1 MSQAIVTG
9 TPNAV
14 PPGPKGWPLVGVGP
28 AYRVDQL
35 GFLTRMQRQYGDAV
49 CLPVGKRRRLFMFSN
64 PEAIEQL
71 LVTNAANYRSRDIN
85 RSAMEFLGDGLLSID
100 GELHRHD
107 RALVQP
113 AFSRRQVEAYANTM
127 LAHTESLLAGWRPN
141 GVVSLHGEMQRLTLG
156 IAAQA
161 FFGLDLRRESQA
173 FGAAFSQII
182 DYRPQNV
189 LGMPRLRWDL
199 PVTPYGR
206 IRRARAFLDREIA
219 ARIAERRQAPVPGD
233 IISGLLAAGMGD
245 QQVRDHAMT
254 LLAAGHETTA
264 NALTF
269 TFYLLSQHPAVR
281 DRLLREL
288 DTELGRHDPAPED
301 LARLRYL
308 DLVTRESLRLYPPAW
323 TIGRRAIADDA
334 ISGWHLPAGSFALA
348 SQWVVHRMPQ
358 YWPESL
364 RFHPERWLAPEDGG
378 RTVRPFTYFPF
389 GGGPRTCI
397 GMPFAHQELKLITAK
412 VLQRVVPD
420 LVPGQRL
427 VLEPRVT
434 LRPVRGTDMRLLPR

>member
-1 MSQAIVTG
+1 MA
-9 TPNAV
+9 
-14 PPGPKGWPLVGVGP
+14 
-28 AYRVDQL
+28 
-35 GFLTRMQRQYGDAV
+35 
-49 CLPVGKRRRLFMFSN
+49 
-64 PEAIEQL
+64 
-71 LVTNAANYRSRDIN
+71 
-85 RSAMEFLGDGLLSID
+85 
-100 GELHRHD
+100 
-107 RALVQP
+107 
-113 AFSRRQVEAYANTM
+113 
-127 LAHTESLLAGWRPN
+127 
-141 GVVSLHGEMQRLTLG
+141 
-156 IAAQA
+156 
-161 FFGLDLRRESQA
+161 
-173 FGAAFSQII
+173 
-182 DYRPQNV
+182 
-189 LGMPRLRWDL
+189 
-199 PVTPYGR
+199 
-206 IRRARAFLDREIA
+206 
-219 ARIAERRQAPVPGD
+219 
-233 IISGLLAAGMGD
+233 D

-334 ISGWHLPAGSFALA
+334 ISGWHLPAGSFVLA

-358 YWPESL
+358 YWPEPL
-364 RFHPERWLAPEDGG
+364 RFDPERWLAPEEGG
-378 RTVRPFTYFPF
+378 QTVRPFTYFPF

-420 LVPGQRL
+420 LVPGQHL
-427 VLEPRVT
+427 VLKECAADGAGPAPH
-434 LRPVRGTDMRLLPR
+434 RPARGAAGRTPGASRLSPHGRCGPLACGG